1 MATQKSSNEFW
12 LDEAGNKIPYNRTTK
27 LERSMEHKSAKLLKD
42 AKDLSDRMAAF
53 KQDIAQ
59 VCNDVYMAFMAEK
72 EVKPTTKGNFT
83 WYNFDRS
90 IKVEVAINE
99 RITFDELQISAAREK
114 LDQFL
119 TENMDGKVEF
129 IKELVIDA
137 FKTSRGQLDAKK
149 IMSLLKYRSKIKQAL
164 YQSAMAD
171 IESAIRRPASK
182 AYYRIFERTTE
193 GNYKLVELNFSTL

>member
-1 MATQKSSNEFW
+1 
-12 LDEAGNKIPYNRTTK
+12 
-27 LERSMEHKSAKLLKD
+27 MEHKSAKLLKD

-53 KQDIAQ
+53 KEDIAK
-59 VCNDVYMAFMAEK
+59 VCSDIYAAFMAEK

-90 IKVEVAINE
+90 IKIEVAINE

-149 IMSLLKYRSKIKQAL
+149 IMSLLKYRSKIRQPL
-164 YQSAMAD
+164 FQSAMED

-182 AYYRIFERTTE
+182 TYYRVFERTDE
-193 GNYKLVELNFSTL
+193 GNYKLVDLNFSTI

>member
-1 MATQKSSNEFW
+1 MATQKSSNDFW
-12 LDEAGNKIPYNRTTK
+12 IDESGNKIPYSRTTR

-53 KQDIAQ
+53 KDDIAR
-59 VCNDVYMAFMAEK
+59 VCAEIYAAFMAEK

-90 IKVEVAINE
+90 IKIEVAINE

-149 IMSLLKYRSKIKQAL
+149 IMSLLKYRSKIRQPL
-164 YQSAMAD
+164 FQSAMED
-171 IESAIRRPASK
+171 IEAAIRRPASK
-182 AYYRIFERTTE
+182 TYYRVFERTDE
-193 GNYKLVELNFSTL
+193 GNYKLVDLNFSTI